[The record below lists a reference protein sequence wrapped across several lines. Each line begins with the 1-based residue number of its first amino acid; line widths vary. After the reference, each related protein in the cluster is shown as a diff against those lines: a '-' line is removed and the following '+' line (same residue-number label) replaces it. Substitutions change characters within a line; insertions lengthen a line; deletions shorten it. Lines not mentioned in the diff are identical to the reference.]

1 MYHSVSPLV
10 PLEIVIE
17 QSQNS
22 QSCLGIQLSNE
33 ILDIP
38 AKNNPFTFPVL

>member
-1 MYHSVSPLV
+1 MYHTVSPLV
-10 PLEIVIE
+10 PLEIE